1 MSYMH
6 TCGWSSLFGKANYK
20 TAVLVPGSLS
30 LALALAFAALC
41 RFATSQGRSGRTL
54 LGEGLW
60 EDLLRKVQ
68 HFAKVLNA
76 FVGQGVVVPTP
87 AVDLNQVM
95 SRSEGLQHHHHM
107 EVGDVLQL
115 IVLAGLVVLLHHH
128 HSLFEEMLQDLTTG
142 LLRNQHHDDLLASD
156 RLRGRRKCFLEPNDV
171 VRRDRNSRNWLL
183 SEKQHMPVVKEWN
196 ESHATSKVQ
205 PKNLLKVQSVAFTSV
220 LRFANFHIFLA
231 LVNLKHH
238 HHVYMK
244 SLKLPVASLPQKT
257 PKHVLCLDALLVR
270 VKHDGR
276 R

>member
-1 MSYMH
+1 MS
-6 TCGWSSLFGKANYK
+6 GQGKQFVK
-20 TAVLVPGSLS
+20 TAVLVPGSLA

-142 LLRNQHHDDLLASD
+142 LLRNQHHDDLA
-156 RLRGRRKCFLEPNDV
+156 
-171 VRRDRNSRNWLL
+171 L
-183 SEKQHMPVVKEWN
+183 SENAQCTRM
-196 ESHATSKVQ
+196 
-205 PKNLLKVQSVAFTSV
+205 
-220 LRFANFHIFLA
+220 I
-231 LVNLKHH
+231 
-238 HHVYMK
+238 
-244 SLKLPVASLPQKT
+244 
-257 PKHVLCLDALLVR
+257 
-270 VKHDGR
+270 
-276 R
+276 